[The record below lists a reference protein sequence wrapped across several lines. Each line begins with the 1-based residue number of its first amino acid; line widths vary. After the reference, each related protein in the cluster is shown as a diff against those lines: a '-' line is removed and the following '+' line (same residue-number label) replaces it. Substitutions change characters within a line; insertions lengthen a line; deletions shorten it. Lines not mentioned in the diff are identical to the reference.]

1 MIKSINSFNSYIKS
15 DTKNNTKKKDTK
27 NNTKPDTKN
36 NSEPDTKNNT
46 KNNTEPDTK
55 NKTKKKDT
63 KNNNESDT
71 KNNAKPYTK
80 DDIESNIND
89 IRESIR
95 KNQKTIKNRYKS
107 LLETKKTIKN
117 NIDSVN
123 SGLKKL
129 PSESQLKAN
138 ELIKLNTILNNLINV
153 IWCEIHERDKKVIK
167 KIDINK
173 IKNVG
178 SFINELKDIMN
189 HKILLLKTSVIV
201 KLNVIISDIK
211 NKSNVEDIYN
221 YSNND
226 KIFMIYNDLENYMK
240 HLERDL
246 RSIKQNLK
254 TISAYQTDS
263 QKTLMRFLN

>member
-1 MIKSINSFNSYIKS
+1 ML
-15 DTKNNTKKKDTK
+15 
-27 NNTKPDTKN
+27 
-36 NSEPDTKNNT
+36 
-46 KNNTEPDTK
+46 
-55 NKTKKKDT
+55 
-63 KNNNESDT
+63 
-71 KNNAKPYTK
+71 
-80 DDIESNIND
+80 ND
-89 IRESIR
+89 S
-95 KNQKTIKNRYKS
+95 
-107 LLETKKTIKN
+107 
-117 NIDSVN
+117 
-123 SGLKKL
+123 
-129 PSESQLKAN
+129 
-138 ELIKLNTILNNLINV
+138 INV
-153 IWCEIHERDKKVIK
+153 IWHEIHERDKKVIK
-167 KIDINK
+167 KIDISK
-173 IKNVG
+173 IKNLD
-178 SFINELKDIMN
+178 SLIYELKDIIN